1 MAVKPRPDGYH
12 SVTPHLTVQG
22 APVLLEFLKQPFDA
36 QVIHCMTSPDGV
48 IRHAEVRIGDSPVM
62 IGEATDEWKPMP
74 TTLYLYV
81 NDVDAT
87 YERAIKAGA
96 VSIAP
101 VQNQFYGDRS
111 GGVKDPCGNHWGIAT
126 HIEDVAPEELA
137 KRAAAAAQ
145 NCGQ

>member
-22 APVLLEFLKQPFDA
+22 APVLLEFLKQAFDA

>member
-22 APVLLEFLKQPFDA
+22 APVLLEFLKQAFDA

-101 VQNQFYGDRS
+101 LQDQFYGDRS

>member
-1 MAVKPRPDGYH
+1 MAVKPIPDGYH
-12 SVTPHLTVQG
+12 TVTPHLTVQG
-22 APVLLEFLKQPFDA
+22 APALLEFLKQAFDA

-62 IGEATDEWKPMP
+62 IGEATDEWQPMP

-101 VQNQFYGDRS
+101 LQDQFYGDRS